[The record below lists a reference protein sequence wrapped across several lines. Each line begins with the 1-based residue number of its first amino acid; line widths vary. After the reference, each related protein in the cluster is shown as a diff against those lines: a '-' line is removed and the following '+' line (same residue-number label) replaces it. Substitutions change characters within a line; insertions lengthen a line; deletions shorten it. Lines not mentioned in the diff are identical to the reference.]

1 VSSAQPVLW
10 QQEDLVAELLQMQCN
25 AKASAGT
32 ELTLGNRLAESQ
44 PRNSRTAPRISA
56 EIEQPGE
63 LTGNHQRNSR
73 TTSRADA
80 KNVTLMSQEAALRTT
95 SFTFTWQVMGT
106 YTYLYI
112 YI

>member
-1 VSSAQPVLW
+1 
-10 QQEDLVAELLQMQCN
+10 MQRN

-95 SFTFTWQVMGT
+95 SFTFHLASDGNI
-106 YTYLYI
+106 YIFIYIERYI
-112 YI
+112 YIFNPSDST